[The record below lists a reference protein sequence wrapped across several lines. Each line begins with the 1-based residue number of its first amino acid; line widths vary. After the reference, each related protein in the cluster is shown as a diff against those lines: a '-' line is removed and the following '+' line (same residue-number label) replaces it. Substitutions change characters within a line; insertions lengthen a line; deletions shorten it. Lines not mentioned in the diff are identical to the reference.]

1 MKKPLICSKFFSLWI
16 KCLCFYHLLHAHTNP
31 LHRAHL
37 VFPQYGLL
45 FLSTGK
51 KKYWKYFSYAKY
63 YQCVFLI
70 TCKGKGFK
78 QLHRLNLL
86 ITKLHLNICLLWP
99 SEKWVIFNTVVVAQG
114 CLSTWKKPSIMI
126 LTVCI
131 IPGLLHKIV
140 LTCVES
146 TFWMKC
152 LNLEWE
158 KSLKRGI

>member
-1 MKKPLICSKFFSLWI
+1 MKKPLICSKFFPCELSACVSIISYMLTQILFIEHIWFFHNMDY
-16 KCLCFYHLLHAHTNP
+16 CF
-31 LHRAHL
+31 
-37 VFPQYGLL
+37 FQQE
-45 FLSTGK
+45 K